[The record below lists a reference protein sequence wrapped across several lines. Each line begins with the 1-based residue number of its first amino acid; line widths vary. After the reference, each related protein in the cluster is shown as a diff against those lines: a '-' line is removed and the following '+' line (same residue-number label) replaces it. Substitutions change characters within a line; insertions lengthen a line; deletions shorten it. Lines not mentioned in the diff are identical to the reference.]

1 MEVNGTIKVINNEI
15 MLIIAQDDFK
25 KFQKYENISS
35 SKKFYAGFSLGNE
48 QLYITGL
55 FEKEKKNQEDNTV
68 IIPISSASK
77 QGNGKAFTT
86 ATEIKTLLGLDN
98 TKKEVEV
105 QMLQHSKKQLE
116 ELKPKMQELQDQL
129 DAANKGKEELQEQL
143 NNRPSAAQLQEKEDK
158 IKELEAKDQEITQLK
173 TQKGAVEKEKQALED
188 ANKKAKDEKT
198 TLEEQLKKKGEE
210 LETANK
216 TIEEKVEE
224 LETAKKEAEEKIT
237 ELETQLKTQPDA
249 AQLQDKDEKIK
260 DLEAQLSNRP
270 DAAQLQDEEDKIK
283 ELEAK
288 INQPNA
294 EVEKLKNDLKTKTS
308 QVQQLT
314 QKNKELEAK
323 NKTTEQP
330 KQGNGARYTATVG
343 MGLAA
348 GLIAFTALERTVRLE
363 MLVMIGIAVA
373 SALVAGGITYAALPS
388 TQVDGAKAQGVNENR
403 KKK

>member
-1 MEVNGTIKVINNEI
+1 MFMEVNGTIKVINNEI

-25 KFQKYENISS
+25 KFQEYENISS

-68 IIPISSASK
+68 IIPISSANK

-105 QMLQHSKKQLE
+105 QMLQHPKKQLE
-116 ELKPKMQELQDQL
+116 ELKPKIQELEAAKKKAEEELRTKTQELQDQL

-198 TLEEQLKKKGEE
+198 TLE
-210 LETANK
+210 
-216 TIEEKVEE
+216 
-224 LETAKKEAEEKIT
+224 
-237 ELETQLKTQPDA
+237 
-249 AQLQDKDEKIK
+249 
-260 DLEAQLSNRP
+260 
-270 DAAQLQDEEDKIK
+270 
-283 ELEAK
+283 
-288 INQPNA
+288 
-294 EVEKLKNDLKTKTS
+294 
-308 QVQQLT
+308 
-314 QKNKELEAK
+314 
-323 NKTTEQP
+323 
-330 KQGNGARYTATVG
+330 
-343 MGLAA
+343 
-348 GLIAFTALERTVRLE
+348 
-363 MLVMIGIAVA
+363 
-373 SALVAGGITYAALPS
+373 
-388 TQVDGAKAQGVNENR
+388 
-403 KKK
+403 